1 MALSHD
7 KLSIFYRQLSQQ
19 LGAGLTLAQALRA
32 PSPAPAA
39 DSFRLAARA
48 EGGESM
54 SAIFAAAGSWL
65 PVADRPFLN
74 AAAAS
79 GRLPLVL
86 ANLSDRHAQIAVTR
100 RRVAMASIYPLVVFH
115 LGALLVPFLRL
126 IDFEEGLQG
135 GVSDYVGG
143 LLAILIPVWGGAV
156 LLWWLARRENPLVL
170 ALLDLAPAIGGYRRH
185 QALADFAFAL
195 GNLLEAGAP
204 IGPAWLDA
212 GGIARSRR
220 LREAAEKIRVRVECG
235 EAPGPHLAALGVFPP
250 EFVARYQTGEV
261 TGSLDTSLLAL
272 AADHQATANQRLQA
286 ASLLYPGLLFG
297 GVALMIGWIVISFA
311 MQYYGTINRMLD
323 GM

>member
-1 MALSHD
+1 MALPHD

-19 LGAGLTLAQALRA
+19 LGAGLTLAQSLRA
-32 PSPAPAA
+32 ASPAPAA
-39 DSFRLAARA
+39 DTFRLAARA
-48 EGGESM
+48 EAGESV
-54 SAIFAAAGSWL
+54 AVIFAAAGSWL
-65 PVADRPFLN
+65 PVTDRPFLN
-74 AAAAS
+74 AAAAA

-86 ANLSDRHAQIAVTR
+86 ANLADRHAQIATSR
-100 RRVAMASIYPLVVFH
+100 SRVVMACIYPLVVFH

-126 IDFEEGLQG
+126 IDFEQGLQG
-135 GVSDYVGG
+135 GVSDYIRG
-143 LLAILIPVWGGAV
+143 LLAILIPVWGGAAF
-156 LLWWLARRENPLVL
+156 LWWLTRRENPLAL

-235 EAPGPHLAALGVFPP
+235 EAPGPHLAALGVFPDA
-250 EFVARYQTGEV
+250 FVARYQTGEI
-261 TGSLDTSLLAL
+261 TGSLETSLFGL

-286 ASLLYPGLLFG
+286 ASILYPSLLFG
-297 GVALMIGWIVISFA
+297 AVALMIAWIVISFV